1 MTTTNTHPEADLA
14 TAEGLEHAHLVAEAI
29 RTHHTLTNTARADL
43 LDCIA
48 EFDELELAGLFG
60 ATSTGNWLTRE
71 LRFASST
78 AYEYVHVATW
88 LRRFPKLAHALR
100 HGLVDY
106 SAVRFLIKYI
116 THDTEDHLVTL
127 AEDLCFAELKKA
139 LAGCEPNDE
148 HTTDPDEPYLNLHE
162 RADGMLKGHFF
173 LPPVIGALLQSAL
186 KIAEL
191 AAGGQHQP
199 DPAQLHTLITDLTGG
214 VIDHTTGDTD
224 MLDPDAGYSEDDH
237 PFDTNEEDT
246 EDARGDH
253 NDHEEDTEDAH
264 DDPAAW
270 AGLEF
275 SFDDAFDDTDA
286 DVDMDT
292 PVEVHPGVMLTPPRK
307 DTTLTTEKILRLPSR
322 FGPPQTQNLYK
333 AFVTMINIVRAQ
345 PITTTRAPGADVS
358 IIVTEDGRAWMP
370 QNPQTPNTA
379 LIGYVHN
386 AEARVHLLSTS
397 GVTLHYGRR
406 RRTASDAQIKALL
419 EVWGNQCA
427 MPGCTH
433 ARFIEIHHIHQ
444 WANGGLT
451 DIDNLIPLCSACH
464 SLVSHGTAHITPQG
478 PDLKFRFHNGT
489 TYLSPNRTLPQITA

>member
-1 MTTTNTHPEADLA
+1 MNTTNTHPETGRAA
-14 TAEGLEHAHLVAEAI
+14 AEGLAHAHLVAEAI

-116 THDTEDHLVTL
+116 TPDTEDHLVAL

-148 HTTDPDEPYLNLHE
+148 HNTDPDEPYLSVKE
-162 RADGMLKGHFF
+162 RADGMLKGEFL

-191 AAGGQHQP
+191 AANGHHQP

-214 VIDHTTGDTD
+214 VIDHDTD
-224 MLDPDAGYSEDDH
+224 MTDPDAGYCEDDN
-237 PFDTNEEDT
+237 PFDTNEDT
-246 EDARGDH
+246 GAD
-253 NDHEEDTEDAH
+253 EEDTDLAT
-264 DDPAAW
+264 W

-275 SFDDAFDDTDA
+275 SFDDTFDDLDPDNPDA
-286 DVDMDT
+286 DIDT
-292 PVEVHPGVMLTPPRK
+292 PVEVNPGVMITPPRK
-307 DTTLTTEKILRLPSR
+307 DTKLSTEKILRLPSR

-464 SLVSHGTAHITPQG
+464 SLVSHGIAHITPQG